1 MSSQQYYLKRA
12 LVLARRG
19 GLKTQPNPR
28 VGAIVVKNGKIVG
41 AGFHEKCGEAHAEVN
56 ALKTAA
62 AAGKDAEK
70 GATLFVSLEPCH
82 HQGKTPPCTA
92 AILTSGIKEVYYC
105 TKDTNP
111 KVSGSG
117 AEFLQSQ
124 GLLVEQVS
132 LGELDQRFLSSWL
145 FKQRH
150 NRAKILG
157 IVCLSING
165 ELLNPKSLLSK
176 AVYQRRFERFKGQ
189 FDLLISK
196 QEELTQSVLKNHEQA
211 LCHCPSLIMRL
222 REVSLLDELLV
233 IHAPLLSP
241 LASKESLQLRDLKLP
256 ALKLL
261 SAKRFRELSLAHYQ
275 L

>member
-92 AILTSGIKEVYYC
+92 AILNSGIKEVYYC

-111 KVSGSG
+111 KVSGGG

-165 ELLNPKSLLSK
+165 ELLNPESLLSK

-196 QEELTQSVLKNHEQA
+196 QEELSESVLKNHEQA
-211 LCHCPSLIMRL
+211 LCHLPSLIMRL

-241 LASKESLQLRDLKLP
+241 LASKEALQLRDLKLP
-256 ALKLL
+256 AMKLL